1 MPARI
6 LCLFALSLLVFG
18 FAHAQP
24 PKTDPPKADP
34 KAEAKKDAVT
44 YKDHVQPILRK
55 HCLNCHNPD
64 KAKSD
69 LDVSTYQALMAGGAS
84 GEAVKAGNPGQSLL
98 YRVTAHE
105 IEPNMPP
112 KGKIPDADLA
122 VIKKWIEGGAPE
134 TAVGAAKVA
143 GRKID
148 IDPVAVTKGKPEGPP
163 PMPTSL
169 PAVKLAKTER
179 AHPVTALAA
188 SPWAPLLAVSGH
200 ERVLLYNSDS
210 LKLIGA
216 LPFPE
221 RTVHVLKFSRNG
233 KWLLAGGGRG
243 GQQGRVVIWDVT
255 TGKRVTEI
263 GDEADVVLAA
273 DVSPDH
279 KLVALGGPGKLVK
292 IYDTATGEMLRKIKK
307 HTDWVT
313 AMEFSPDGQM
323 LASGDRNGGAYVWEP
338 GTGGIVFTLGDH
350 KDAVTALSW
359 RADGQML
366 VSSSEDGRII
376 LWYAEDGFPTRSI
389 NAQIDAKAPPAARGK
404 IPGVLGVHYARD
416 GQLLTCG
423 RDNTARIWK
432 ADGSQVARFEGFTDL
447 PSKVVFSHDAGRA
460 FVGDFTG
467 KVRVWDMKDKKP
479 AGELTTNPD

>member
-1 MPARI
+1 MPTRT
-6 LCLFALSLLVFG
+6 LCLFTLSLVAFG

-24 PKTDPPKADP
+24 PKADPPKD
-34 KAEAKKDAVT
+34 AKKADAVT
-44 YKDHVQPILRK
+44 YKDHVLPILRK
-55 HCLNCHNPD
+55 HCANCHNAD
-64 KAKSD
+64 KASSD
-69 LDVSTYQALMAGGAS
+69 LDVTTYQAVIAGGAS

-98 YRVTAHE
+98 YRVTSHDA
-105 IEPNMPP
+105 EPKMPP
-112 KGKIPDADLA
+112 KGPRIPDADLA
-122 VIKKWIEGGAPE
+122 VLKKWIEGGAPE

-148 IDPVAVTKGKPEGPP
+148 IDAVAVTKGKPDGPP
-163 PMPTSL
+163 PMPVSL
-169 PAVKLAKTER
+169 TAVKLPKTER

-200 ERVLLYNSDS
+200 ERVLLYNSDT

-221 RTVHVLKFSRNG
+221 RTVHVLRFSRNG

-243 GQQGRVVIWDVT
+243 AQQGKVVIWDVA

-292 IYDTATGEMLRKIKK
+292 IYDTATGELKRKIKK

-313 AMEFSPDGQM
+313 AMEFSPDGEM
-323 LASGDRNGGAYVWEP
+323 LASGDRNGGAFVWEP
-338 GTGGIVFTLGDH
+338 DTGGIVFTLGDH
-350 KDAVTALSW
+350 KDAVTALNW
-359 RADGQML
+359 RADSQML
-366 VSSSEDGRII
+366 ASASEDGRVI

-389 NAQIDAKAPPAARGK
+389 TAQADSKAPPAARNK
-404 IPGVLGVHYARD
+404 PVGVLAVQYARD

-423 RDNTARIWK
+423 RDNTARVWR
-432 ADGSQVARFEGFTDL
+432 ADGNQAARLEGFSDL
-447 PSKVVFSHDAGRA
+447 PSKVAFSHDGARM
-460 FVGDFTG
+460 FVSDFTG
-467 KVRVWDMKDKKP
+467 KVRVWAKDAKDGKP
-479 AGELTTNPD
+479 LGEVTSNPD